1 MSKKVYAL
9 IVGVADGLIAIA
21 NTLIGFFQPPYTAAI
36 LGSLTIIA
44 GVIPEICL
52 LFLDP
57 NEKSKKVEKK

>member
-21 NTLIGFFQPPYTAAI
+21 NTLIGFFQPPYTAAL

-44 GVIPEICL
+44 GVIPEICM

-57 NEKSKKVEKK
+57 TKDKKVEKK